1 MHARRRSSGT
11 AVVVA
16 ILLVGVGMAGA
27 WLAMAPAIFGPSL
40 APFEGALPS
49 AQVAAATEANASA
62 LMEGLVVNS
71 NIQVSQ
77 PRDPFRPLITS
88 ESNAGGPG
96 SGQRTGIEVFLVS
109 VSPDAPYTAIVS
121 VNSVEYTVGVGDTF
135 AGSFKVISLTPPNE
149 ALADTDPR
157 RDGYGV
163 FLFGDNAF
171 ELGTGQQ
178 ILK

>member
-11 AVVVA
+11 AAVLA
-16 ILLVGVGMAGA
+16 ILLVGVGLAGA

-40 APFEGALPS
+40 APFEGSLPS
-49 AQVAAATEANASA
+49 ARVASA
-62 LMEGLVVNS
+62 TAAEAAPLLEGLVVNS

-77 PRDPFRPLITS
+77 PRDPLITA
-88 ESNAGGPG
+88 ESNVGGPG

-109 VSPDAPYTAIVS
+109 VTTDAPYTAVVS

-135 AGSFKVISLTPPNE
+135 AGSFKVISLTPPNDN
-149 ALADTDPR
+149 LADSDPR
-157 RDGYGV
+157 RNGYGV

>member
-11 AVVVA
+11 AAVLA
-16 ILLVGVGMAGA
+16 ILLVGVGLAGA

-40 APFEGALPS
+40 APFEGTLPS
-49 AQVAAATEANASA
+49 ARVASA
-62 LMEGLVVNS
+62 TAAEAAPLLEGLVVNS

-77 PRDPFRPLITS
+77 PRDPFRPLITA

-109 VSPDAPYTAIVS
+109 VTTDAPYTAVVS

-135 AGSFKVISLTPPNE
+135 AGSFKVISLTPPNDN
-149 ALADTDPR
+149 LADTDPR
-157 RDGYGV
+157 RNGYGV